1 MRLKF
6 ILLIVCLTLTACST
20 KTPTDTTTREGDR
33 TTPSETEEPTL
44 SSSEKTDVSQY
55 EVISS
60 RSIRTADDF
69 EITLVRPRLEND
81 PVKGWFF
88 DFGFCY
94 SGLSKAEIPES
105 REGDADPPF
114 ILSLQF
120 FRGDDETPLEM
131 EVIGTANSYG
141 KMDGISQICENQ
153 LYQFPADVVAGE
165 AEYIIAVVT
174 FHEMFGIAEPMR
186 YEMDVV
192 PLQGPSG

>member
-1 MRLKF
+1 MRPKY
-6 ILLIVCLTLTACST
+6 ILLNVCLILTACT
-20 KTPTDTTTREGDR
+20 AQTPADTMTREADNATLLGQEEPILP
-33 TTPSETEEPTL
+33 PSEIM
-44 SSSEKTDVSQY
+44 DASQY
-55 EVISS
+55 ETLSS
-60 RSIRTADDF
+60 RSIRTVDDI
-69 EITLVRPRLEND
+69 EITLVRPRLEKD

-105 REGDADPPF
+105 REGDADPPL

-120 FRGDDETPLEM
+120 FRGDEATPLEM

-141 KMDGISQICENQ
+141 KMDGVPQICENQ

-165 AEYIIAVVT
+165 AEHIIAVVT
-174 FHEMFGIAEPMR
+174 FHEIFGIAEPMR